1 MSKAYEQTDSYI
13 PKSDAGFRDW
23 LCQFSAQISANPNK
37 YNLCAADA
45 SVIANLHASYEEAYV
60 AVQSTSTR
68 SSSLIGKKDAIKAS
82 AVASV
87 RNYAM
92 LIKHT
97 RGVPNEDKIGLG
109 LHVNDPTPTPIAAP
123 SSVPMLNVVAAFS
136 GEHVL
141 RYADENTPAS
151 RRKPHGA
158 ILLVLFMNV
167 GREVNMNHEEARF
180 VNAYGTQPIK
190 VKHKQCHSGLTATY
204 FGRWMTQRG
213 LLGPWSLPATM
224 GIAFGESAQHGDE
237 RGSADDASG
246 FAGKL
251 AA

>member
-1 MSKAYEQTDSYI
+1 MSKAYQQTDSYI

-23 LCQFSAQISANPNK
+23 LCNFSALISANPHRF
-37 YNLCAADA
+37 NLEVADA
-45 SVIANLHASYEEAYV
+45 SLLANLNTSYEEAYA
-60 AVQSTSTR
+60 AVQSPSTR
-68 SSSLIGKKDAIKAS
+68 TSSLIGRKDAIKAS
-82 AVASV
+82 AIGTV

-97 RGVPNEDKIGLG
+97 RGVDNQSKIELG
-109 LHVNDPTPTPIAAP
+109 LHVDDPTPSPIAAP
-123 SSVPMLNVVAAFS
+123 ASAPMLNVVAAFS

-141 RYADENTPAS
+141 RYKDENTPAS

-167 GREVNMNHEEARF
+167 SKAPNMNHEQARF
-180 VNAYGTQPIK
+180 VNAYGTQPIR
-190 VKHKQCHSGLTATY
+190 VQHKQEHSGLTATY

-213 LLGPWSLPATM
+213 LLGPWSLPAMM
-224 GIAFGESAQHGDE
+224 GIAFGGGIEKSEQRAT
-237 RGSADDASG
+237 ADDGS
-246 FAGKL
+246 FQGKL